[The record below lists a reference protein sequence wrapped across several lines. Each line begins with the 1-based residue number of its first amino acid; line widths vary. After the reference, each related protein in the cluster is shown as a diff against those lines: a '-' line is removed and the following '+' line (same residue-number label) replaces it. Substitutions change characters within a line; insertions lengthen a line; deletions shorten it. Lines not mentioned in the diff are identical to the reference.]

1 MSKQQLN
8 TDDRGERI
16 PKNKKGSG
24 LVSLRDQPS
33 FLRHISIP
41 SQWAYTQLLPN
52 ELPPTPEILNELLR
66 QSAAR
71 PRKDQQ
77 ALRIRAHALMDLG
90 HNVEAIH
97 WFEQLVAA
105 DPENGELHHLL
116 GVAKLRISDYPGA
129 FAELSSAW
137 RHCDEEEAQ
146 LVEQAAVNRW
156 VVGSSPTGGAP
167 FFRGIRPTRWLTA
180 GSESLV
186 NSLSAGI
193 WPLGDDVPELF
204 VTDVDNACEGIDLRR
219 EQHL

>member
-156 VVGSSPTGGAP
+156 VVGSSPTGGASAENLQCPCRPRLRTRP
-167 FFRGIRPTRWLTA
+167 FFFGPPSTRWL
-180 GSESLV
+180 GD
-186 NSLSAGI
+186 N
-193 WPLGDDVPELF
+193 LGDNVAF
-204 VTDVDNACEGIDLRR
+204 VLR
-219 EQHL
+219 LCS